1 MGSRLGIGFQPYEK
15 GLVHSGV
22 GAGTKPGTH
31 SGSSA
36 RSALTSLNSHSPSG
50 SQGDTRCVEFP
61 ENTVPA

>member
-36 RSALTSLNSHSPSG
+36 CSALTSLNSILPLG
-50 SQGDTRCVEFP
+50 VRGT
-61 ENTVPA
+61 